1 MGVVGVVLGL
11 LFCFLIIEVFV
22 VSVVFVEMGVLF
34 VVSVCII
41 VSYLFY
47 SFLDVVG
54 EFIFIF
60 GRLGV
65 VGG

>member
-1 MGVVGVVLGL
+1 MGVVLGL